1 MIATVKQKLSS
12 LNTLLWLTDLADL
25 PAWQARV
32 IRIIRVLFAVG
43 RDIAEGQ
50 LTLRAMGLVYTTLL
64 SLVPLLAV
72 SFSVVKAFG
81 GHNLIEPML
90 AGVLE
95 PLGQQGVEVTN
106 NILAFVDNMKVGVL
120 GAVGVGMLFYT
131 VVSLMQKIEDAFN
144 YTWRVGQVRPLS
156 QRFSDYLSVLMI
168 GPVLVFSA
176 LGMTGTV
183 MNASVVQWMASIE
196 PFGTL
201 LQFGTRL
208 LPYMMI
214 IGAFTFVYVFIPN
227 TKVKVGSALIG
238 ALVAGVLWQTAGWFF
253 ASFIANSGQY
263 AAVYSAFATLII
275 LLIWLYLGWL
285 ILLTGASVAF
295 YHQNPDFTT
304 APQREL
310 LLSNNLKERLALGI
324 MTRIGERHYQDQV
337 GCQCKDLALTFNVPS
352 DIIAR
357 VLRALEDTGL
367 VKQSNDKSPLYLP
380 AKPLEEMSVK
390 SVLDAVRYANEND
403 HLNSQRLPSNPQL
416 DKVFNDIDDSTTSL
430 LANQTVKDLVQR
442 ATAS

>member
-1 MIATVKQKLSS
+1 MTATIKQYICSI
-12 LNTLLWLTDLADL
+12 NRIIWLTELSNL
-25 PAWQARV
+25 PRWQARI
-32 IRIIRVLFAVG
+32 IRIIRVLFAMG

-90 AGVLE
+90 AGLLE

-106 NILAFVDNMKVGVL
+106 NILSFVDNMKVGVL

-144 YTWRVGQVRPLS
+144 YTWRVGQTRPLS

-183 MNASVVQWMASIE
+183 MNASVVQWMAAIE

-201 LQFGTRL
+201 LQFATRL

-238 ALVAGVLWQTAGWFF
+238 ALVAGGLWQTAGWFF

-263 AAVYSAFATLII
+263 TAVYSAFATLII

-304 APQREL
+304 APQRDL

-324 MTRIGERHYQDQV
+324 MARIGARHYQNLV
-337 GCQCKDLALTFNVPS
+337 GCECKDLALNFNVPS

-357 VLRALEDTGL
+357 VLRALEDEGL
-367 VKQSNDKSPLYLP
+367 VKQSNDKAPLYLP
-380 AKPLEEMSVK
+380 AKPLEDMTVK

-403 HLNSQRLPSNPQL
+403 HLNSDRLPANPQM
-416 DKVFNDIDDSTTSL
+416 DSIFGNIDQAVTDA
-430 LANQTVKDLVQR
+430 LAAQTIKDLVKKP
-442 ATAS
+442 